1 MMHEEIKMARK
12 SKKVTDDE
20 LVNDVLEHDEDT
32 MTVELEE
39 EDDVEET
46 QELTF
51 GDESYRRLGS
61 IEPLFLIFH

>member
-1 MMHEEIKMARK
+1 MHEEIKMARK
-12 SKKVTDDE
+12 PKKVTDDE

-32 MTVELEE
+32 MTIELEE

-51 GDESYRRLGS
+51 GDESYRRLGE
-61 IEPLFLIFH
+61 IEEPDDWN

>member
-1 MMHEEIKMARK
+1 MARK